1 MDWFRTCDE
10 VPEEYQRVGIGLCFG
25 GQSKLFLLYIDQDIV
40 SYSYGWVVY
49 IQYVCCVNTGER
61 HYDIDLKT
69 ETLVTKDIY
78 KYFVFE
84 NCSQEL

>member
-49 IQYVCCVNTGER
+49 I
-61 HYDIDLKT
+61 
-69 ETLVTKDIY
+69 
-78 KYFVFE
+78 
-84 NCSQEL
+84 